1 MSKSTFEEELKEK
14 GVLVYTNVGTSMRPL
29 IRQGTDVMI
38 IKSVDNCCKLKKM
51 DVPLYK
57 RENGQYVLHR
67 IIKVTK
73 DGYVIR
79 GDNTY
84 SNEYGVTDHQIIGVL
99 TGVIRNGKEISVNSF
114 GYKVYSYF
122 WLYTYY
128 IRKVVVWMK
137 RKNRLS
143 KSTLQ
148 YLKDITGN
156 NSIRIRL
163 YKFK

>member
-29 IRQGTDVMI
+29 IRQGKDVMI
-38 IKSVDNCCKLKKM
+38 ISNLDHLGRDLRKM

-57 RENGQYVLHR
+57 RESGQYVLHR
-67 IIKVTK
+67 IIKVNK

-84 SNEYGVTDHQIIGVL
+84 SNEYGVTDSQILGVL
-99 TGVIRNGKEISVNSF
+99 SGVIRNGKEISVNSF

-156 NSIRIRL
+156 KKL
-163 YKFK
+163 TF